1 MNDHD
6 HDACLSMP
14 LIICSNTLLYS
25 FFHNSLMK
33 NMMIIE
39 INMAA
44 TIPKITFI
52 LMFFHLKLHI
62 IRNIWVELLSVS
74 FHVPGL
80 FKEIELPHLASFF
93 SSVISSAI

>member
-39 INMAA
+39 IKIAV
-44 TIPKITFI
+44 TIPIITFI
-52 LMFFHLKLHI
+52 LMFFHLKIHI
-62 IRNIWVELLSVS
+62 IVGIFLIDE
-74 FHVPGL
+74 
-80 FKEIELPHLASFF
+80 
-93 SSVISSAI
+93 